1 MTFVDDK
8 LWSDEQTVAAPTRDE
23 MKGEII
29 KGLVAHHCSHGLA
42 DWLSEMNLQLDEQRK
57 QIAAIFDLLAS
68 CGLVVGGVPVSLHE
82 LHDRVVHLEQT
93 ALTLDG
99 PTLDTERHLGG
110 PDDNHYARLGKYQP
124 LEIVASWSEHWQKR
138 YIYPLGESIY
148 MISRF
153 SGKNHGDKEQS
164 IRDMRKL
171 AFFADWIADDLEELG
186 KTKP

>member
-1 MTFVDDK
+1 MTCPNCGTDCDGDVCGDCGCFP
-8 LWSDEQTVAAPTRDE
+8 VA
-23 MKGEII
+23 
-29 KGLVAHHCSHGLA
+29 
-42 DWLSEMNLQLDEQRK
+42 
-57 QIAAIFDLLAS
+57 
-68 CGLVVGGVPVSLHE
+68 
-82 LHDRVVHLEQT
+82 
-93 ALTLDG
+93 